1 MPAERGVLFWIP
13 DGSVSEAERSVGS
26 TWQTGFSN
34 LYDLSRDARLH
45 ADEGL
50 LLLRRALRG
59 MLLGLQNEHAFDVAV
74 GAVADLPGLL
84 GEADADR
91 SHQHTL

>member
-1 MPAERGVLFWIP
+1 M
-13 DGSVSEAERSVGS
+13 GS

-50 LLLRRALRG
+50 LLLLRRALRG
-59 MLLGLQNEHAFDVAV
+59 MLLGLQNKHPFGVAV
-74 GAVADLPGLL
+74 GAVADLQGLL

-91 SHQHTL
+91 SHQHMLQLLIGIIVPQSAW

>member
-1 MPAERGVLFWIP
+1 MNLWLC
-13 DGSVSEAERSVGS
+13 
-26 TWQTGFSN
+26 FSN

-91 SHQHTL
+91 SHQHTLQLLIGITVPQSA